1 MESFGLSSRGAAN
14 VEAIWPRISAA
25 ATEREKN
32 SQTGT
37 EELNTQTLCIDLGTS
52 ENWVIREELI
62 DLYKNAVHNHLSDRV
77 CNARFRLLPSCLL

>member
-1 MESFGLSSRGAAN
+1 MESFGLSPRGAAN

-32 SQTGT
+32 SKTGSD
-37 EELNTQTLCIDLGTS
+37 ELKNQIPCIDLGTS

-62 DLYKNAVHNHLSDRV
+62 ELYKNAVHNHLSDRV
-77 CNARFRLLPSCLL
+77 CNARFRPLSSCLL